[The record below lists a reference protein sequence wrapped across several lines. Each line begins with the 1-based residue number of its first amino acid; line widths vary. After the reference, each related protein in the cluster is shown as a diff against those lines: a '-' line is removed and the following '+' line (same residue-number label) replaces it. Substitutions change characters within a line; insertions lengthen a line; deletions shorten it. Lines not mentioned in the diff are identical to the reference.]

1 MGRLTNSK
9 KEKLIR
15 IETARHTLD
24 KHLETGFITEEDI
37 IFLASRDINY
47 GLKKNNKKH
56 NYKSSVLRDIFNCPF
71 LLCDQKNLSIEMK
84 KVLPMFL
91 KARYETEKE
100 MLNFYLKEAYISKEE
115 YEIELDELDF
125 VYYKSSND
133 GKNIQKTGS
142 AIGVISKVKQI

>member
-1 MGRLTNSK
+1 
-9 KEKLIR
+9 
-15 IETARHTLD
+15 
-24 KHLETGFITEEDI
+24 
-37 IFLASRDINY
+37 
-47 GLKKNNKKH
+47 
-56 NYKSSVLRDIFNCPF
+56 
-71 LLCDQKNLSIEMK
+71 MK